1 LPDETPTDGGRL
13 ELDARSFT
21 LPERVECSIKFDSE
35 FGDLLEYLFAV
46 IDPSRKEPVPTAI
59 VDREGRRYFAD
70 EIIAYML
77 WVQAK
82 RGDPD
87 ADPDAYNDQGHLD
100 LQRAHIRGLLK
111 KAGRASTKRRQS
123 STPPD

>member
-1 LPDETPTDGGRL
+1 MPDETPNDGGLL

-21 LPERVECSIKFDSE
+21 LPERVECSIRFDTE
-35 FGDLLEYLFAV
+35 FGDLLEYLYQV
-46 IDPSRKEPVPTAI
+46 INPQRTAPVPNAI
-59 VDREGRRYFAD
+59 VDRDGRRHFAD

-82 RGDPD
+82 RDNPD
-87 ADPDAYNDQGHLD
+87 ADPGAYNDQGHLE

-111 KAGRASTKRRQS
+111 KAGQANTKRKRS
-123 STPPD
+123 